1 MLTFEDED
9 EEEIVDTDAG
19 AAVLLGG
26 VLLALTTDAKEE
38 ELRTDGATDAE
49 LTTDAIT
56 GTIAA
61 TLRTAV
67 TVTVLTEAT

>member
-1 MLTFEDED
+1 M
-9 EEEIVDTDAG
+9 
-19 AAVLLGG
+19 LLGG